1 MNNKKRR
8 STPVGIAAAA
18 AVILFLFS
26 GIGIGF
32 GSGAGS
38 GNNSIA
44 ANADAVPD
52 STPPAQPVPTPA
64 ETAVASPT
72 PEIGT
77 TEKATVSVSVVK
89 NEYFYQNRSTSID
102 ALLEL
107 LLSFEAGCI
116 VEIVDDNASL
126 KAYNTLID
134 ALNEHDI
141 AYTELLS

>member
-18 AVILFLFS
+18 VIPFLFS

-52 STPPAQPVPTPA
+52 SAPPAQPVPTPA

-77 TEKATVSVSVVK
+77 AKKATVSVSVVK